1 MPAVCL
7 PEARLE
13 ASDVDALVR
22 EAHPCG
28 GGLVGGG
35 QVGVLKG
42 RPALRGL
49 QLCGPRVVFRVGE
62 CAEWV
67 RCSFPSAQGGVEPA
81 ASDFEVGCYL
91 LWCRVLP
98 RFWRQGC
105 CLGGR
110 ELWVWEV

>member
-7 PEARLE
+7 SEARLE
-13 ASDVDALVR
+13 ASDVGALVR

-35 QVGVLKG
+35 QVGVPKR

-49 QLCGPRVVFRVGE
+49 LLCGVGVVCRVEE

-67 RCSFPSAQGGVEPA
+67 RCSLPSAQGGVEPA
-81 ASDFEVGCYL
+81 ASDFGGRL
-91 LWCRVLP
+91 LSPLVPC
-98 RFWRQGC
+98 QGC